1 MIKLFKYRMYGVREY
16 WVVDPAMNRVQVY
29 DLAKDN
35 LREYTLTDQ
44 VPVGIYGGELVIDFS
59 ER

>member
-1 MIKLFKYRMYGVREY
+1 
-16 WVVDPAMNRVQVY
+16 MNRVQVY

-35 LREYTLTDQ
+35 LREYTLMDR

>member
-1 MIKLFKYRMYGVREY
+1 M
-16 WVVDPAMNRVQVY
+16 DPAMNRVQVY